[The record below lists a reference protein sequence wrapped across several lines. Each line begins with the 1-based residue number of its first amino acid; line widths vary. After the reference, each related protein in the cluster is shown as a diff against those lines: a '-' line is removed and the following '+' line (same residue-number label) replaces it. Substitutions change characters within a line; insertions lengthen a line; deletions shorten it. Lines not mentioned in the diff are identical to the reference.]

1 MSERARASASRNLRV
16 AVMRS
21 QLGRA
26 RGLGSAKSG
35 VAHWWAERVTSIALV
50 PLTIWFIC
58 AAVRLV
64 GASHD
69 EVLYWVASPVTIVL
83 LICLLLATFYHMQL
97 GLKVVVEDYVHVDS
111 ARFILLLAI
120 KAVCFVA
127 ALAGIVSVLKMGL

>member
-21 QLGRA
+21 QLGRV

-111 ARFILLLAI
+111 VRFILLLAI

>member
-1 MSERARASASRNLRV
+1 MSETAKRSASRGV
-16 AVMRS
+16 HVTVMRS
-21 QLGRA
+21 QLGRV

-58 AAVRLV
+58 AAVSLV

-69 EVLYWVASPVTIVL
+69 EVLSWVASPVTVVL
-83 LICLLLATFYHMQL
+83 LICLLVTTFYHMQL
-97 GLKVVVEDYVHVDS
+97 GLQAVVEDYVHVDS
-111 ARFILLLAI
+111 ARLILLLLI
-120 KAVCFVA
+120 KAVCFLA

>member
-1 MSERARASASRNLRV
+1 MSERARASASRDV
-16 AVMRS
+16 HITVMRS
-21 QLGRA
+21 ELGRV

-69 EVLYWVASPVTIVL
+69 EVLNWVASPVTIVL

-97 GLKVVVEDYVHVDS
+97 GLQVVVEDYVHVDS
-111 ARFILLLAI
+111 ARFALLLLI
-120 KAVCFVA
+120 RAVCFVA

>member
-1 MSERARASASRNLRV
+1 MSERTRASRAPRV
-16 AVMRS
+16 TVMRS
-21 QLGRA
+21 ELGRV

-69 EVLYWVASPVTIVL
+69 EVLYWVASPVTVVL
-83 LICLLLATFYHMQL
+83 LICLLVTTFYHMQL
-97 GLKVVVEDYVHVDS
+97 GLQAVVEDYVHVDS
-111 ARFILLLAI
+111 ARLILLLLI
-120 KAVCFVA
+120 KAVCFLA

>member
-1 MSERARASASRNLRV
+1 MSERARATASRDVRV
-16 AVMRS
+16 TVMRS
-21 QLGRA
+21 ELGRV

-58 AAVRLV
+58 AAVSLV

-69 EVLYWVASPVTIVL
+69 EVLNWVAHPVTIVL

-97 GLKVVVEDYVHVDS
+97 GLRVVVEDYVHVDS
-111 ARFILLLAI
+111 ARFILLLSI

-127 ALAGIVSVLKMGL
+127 ALAGIISVLKMGL

>member
-1 MSERARASASRNLRV
+1 MSETAKRSASRDLRV
-16 AVMRS
+16 TVMRS
-21 QLGRA
+21 ELGRV

-58 AAVRLV
+58 AAVSLV

-69 EVLYWVASPVTIVL
+69 EVLSWVASPVTVVL
-83 LICLLLATFYHMQL
+83 LICLLLTTFYHMQL
-97 GLKVVVEDYVHVDS
+97 GLRVVVEDYVHVDS
-111 ARFILLLAI
+111 VRFALLLLI
-120 KAVCFVA
+120 KAVCFLA

>member
-1 MSERARASASRNLRV
+1 MSERARASASRDLRV
-16 AVMRS
+16 TVMRS
-21 QLGRA
+21 ELGRV

-58 AAVRLV
+58 AAVSLV

-69 EVLYWVASPVTIVL
+69 EVLSWVASPVTVVL
-83 LICLLLATFYHMQL
+83 LICLLLTTFYHMQL
-97 GLKVVVEDYVHVDS
+97 GLRVVVEDYVHVDS
-111 ARFILLLAI
+111 VRFALLLLI
-120 KAVCFVA
+120 KAVCFLA

>member
-1 MSERARASASRNLRV
+1 MSERTRASRAPRV
-16 AVMRS
+16 IVMRS
-21 QLGRA
+21 ELGRV

-35 VAHWWAERVTSIALV
+35 VAHWWAERVTSVALV

-69 EVLYWVASPVTIVL
+69 EVLYWVASPVTLVL

-97 GLKVVVEDYVHVDS
+97 GLQAVVEDYVHVDS
-111 ARFILLLAI
+111 ARLVLLLSI
-120 KAVCFVA
+120 KAVCFLA

>member
-1 MSERARASASRNLRV
+1 MSETAKRSASRGV
-16 AVMRS
+16 HVTVMRS

-58 AAVRLV
+58 TVISLL
-64 GASHD
+64 GASHED
-69 EVLYWVASPVTIVL
+69 VLNWVANPVTIVL
-83 LICLLLATFYHMQL
+83 LICLLLVTFYHMQL
-97 GLKVVVEDYVHVDS
+97 GLQVVIEDYVHVES
-111 ARFILLLAI
+111 ARVPLLLLM
-120 KAVCFVA
+120 KAVCFLA

>member
-1 MSERARASASRNLRV
+1 M

-35 VAHWWAERVTSIALV
+35 SGHWWAERVTALALV
-50 PLTIWFIC
+50 PLTLWFIC
-58 AAVRLV
+58 AAVRLL

-69 EVLYWVASPVTIVL
+69 EVLAWIANPFVIVG
-83 LICLLLATFYHMQL
+83 LIALLLATFHHIQI
-97 GLKVVVEDYVHVDS
+97 GLQAVVDDYVHVEGV
-111 ARFILLLAI
+111 RLVLLLLI
-120 KAVCFVA
+120 KAVCFVF

>member
-1 MSERARASASRNLRV
+1 MSETAKRSASRGV
-16 AVMRS
+16 HITVMRS
-21 QLGRA
+21 QLGRV
-26 RGLGSAKSG
+26 RGLGAAKSG

-58 AAVRLV
+58 AAVSLI

-69 EVLYWVASPVTIVL
+69 DVLNWVASPVTIVL

-97 GLKVVVEDYVHVDS
+97 GLRVVVEDYVHVDS
-111 ARFILLLAI
+111 VRFALLLLI
-120 KAVCFVA
+120 RAVCFVA

>member
-1 MSERARASASRNLRV
+1 MSESGRSSVGGVRM

-35 VAHWWAERVTSIALV
+35 SGHWWAERVTALALV
-50 PLTIWFIC
+50 PLTLWFIC
-58 AAVRLV
+58 AAVRLL

-69 EVLYWVASPVTIVL
+69 EVLAWIANPFVIVG
-83 LICLLLATFYHMQL
+83 LIALLLATFHHIQI
-97 GLKVVVEDYVHVDS
+97 GLQAVVDDYVHVEGV
-111 ARFILLLAI
+111 RLVLLLLI
-120 KAVCFVA
+120 KAVCFVF